1 MKINKKPKSIGRFI
15 ALALTLIAL
24 IPILSMLFRSITVSN
39 QLITERNQMAQVSAS
54 TTILEVKESIYD
66 AAAGKLDELI
76 HLPMLTEEFY
86 LKEIEK
92 SIRLAMVGDPN
103 VSEIVFSTENGQFA
117 TVGEVPVDYAPT
129 TRPWFKLAMEK
140 KAK

>member
-76 HLPMLTEEFY
+76 HLPMLTEEFD

-92 SIRLAMVGDPN
+92 KYSLSYGWR
-103 VSEIVFSTENGQFA
+103 SQCF
-117 TVGEVPVDYAPT
+117 
-129 TRPWFKLAMEK
+129 
-140 KAK
+140 